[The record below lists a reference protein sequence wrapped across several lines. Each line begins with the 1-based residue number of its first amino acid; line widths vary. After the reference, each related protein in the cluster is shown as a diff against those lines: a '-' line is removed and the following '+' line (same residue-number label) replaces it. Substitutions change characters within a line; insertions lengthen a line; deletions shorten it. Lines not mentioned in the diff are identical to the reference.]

1 MGFGKGRCIG
11 LGGGRTFFTGDL
23 GATLLTG
30 GGVGLGLGSTFLGTG
45 LGLGVGFGGGGGSG
59 ATGSGGGGGV
69 GSGSGAGGSGSEMGS
84 GVGGAGS
91 GVGEGRVAGGSTS
104 SKRCSGSSFF
114 SGIARKPA
122 VSRKTTCRM
131 TAVVRLLLGFEYGV
145 LFIRGGG
152 WGGNLKRDL
161 GLSHSCRV
169 PRLIFVSFCSFT

>member
-1 MGFGKGRCIG
+1 MGFGNGRCIG
-11 LGGGRTFFTGDL
+11 LGGGRTFFTGGGL

-45 LGLGVGFGGGGGSG
+45 LGFGVGFGGGGGSG

-84 GVGGAGS
+84 GRRRGGLWAQVKEELPEEVQARRGAL
-91 GVGEGRVAGGSTS
+91 R
-104 SKRCSGSSFF
+104 SSFF

-145 LFIRGGG
+145 LFIRSGG
-152 WGGNLKRDL
+152 WGGNLKQNWGYLILVVSRDL
-161 GLSHSCRV
+161 FL
-169 PRLIFVSFCSFT
+169 

>member
-1 MGFGKGRCIG
+1 
-11 LGGGRTFFTGDL
+11 LGGERSFFTGGGL

-45 LGLGVGFGGGGGSG
+45 LGFGVGFGGGGGSG

-84 GVGGAGS
+84 GGGGAGS
-91 GVGEGRVAGGSTS
+91 GSGEGRVAGGSTS

-114 SGIARKPA
+114 SGIAKKPA

-145 LFIRGGG
+145 LFIRSGALRWKSEAGLGG
-152 WGGNLKRDL
+152 
-161 GLSHSCRV
+161 
-169 PRLIFVSFCSFT
+169 